1 MLCFW
6 VNAVPQL
13 TNVLF
18 LATPLS
24 YINVY
29 LQLFILKKSH
39 IKVLDINFARSPIHT
54 LYILICNIY
63 SPARL
68 ECLRFR
74 ETNCQTKLEPECIWY
89 SEMHISQAVYSPRF
103 QSFFKTLHLRW
114 YRWILSFKKHDG
126 TFNNKESINM
136 IWCFK
141 VLGVSSCCLRS
152 W

>member
-6 VNAVPQL
+6 VYAVPQL

-63 SPARL
+63 SLQDLNFWGLGKQIVRQDSNLCVSDTRKCIFLKLYIAL
-68 ECLRFR
+68 DSKLQVSLKLF
-74 ETNCQTKLEPECIWY
+74 TWADIVGFWALKNTTGLSTTKNLSIWY
-89 SEMHISQAVYSPRF
+89 
-103 QSFFKTLHLRW
+103 
-114 YRWILSFKKHDG
+114 
-126 TFNNKESINM
+126 
-136 IWCFK
+136 
-141 VLGVSSCCLRS
+141 GVSKC
-152 W
+152 WA